1 MIWLPGGRAE
11 KFLEMQ
17 QKEKKMQAFI
27 DNFDGMRSDHEAA
40 ALCVQQRI
48 IQVLQDISQVCCV

>member
-1 MIWLPGGRAE
+1 
-11 KFLEMQ
+11 MQ

-48 IQVLQDISQVCCV
+48 IQVLQYISQVCHV